1 MSGEYL
7 ETQQGNWYE
16 ISGNV
21 LSHNGEAF
29 GWGKLTIKILQFDGT
44 INITDLP
51 AFPFRLH
58 PDQENQRDLLLNR
71 CQRFLRLL
79 EPALKQYQG
88 QALKREVIKALVQ
101 SHGTGT
107 AAFDDIVTGRIHFSF
122 YYPKLQKE
130 DRARIWKTFL
140 AGVSAEIFGE
150 QLRDEE
156 PAELAEKPMKGREVS
171 EPHRKY

>member
-16 ISGNV
+16 ISGSV

-88 QALKREVIKALVQ
+88 QAL
-101 SHGTGT
+101 
-107 AAFDDIVTGRIHFSF
+107 
-122 YYPKLQKE
+122 Y
-130 DRARIWKTFL
+130 
-140 AGVSAEIFGE
+140 
-150 QLRDEE
+150 EE
-156 PAELAEKPMKGREVS
+156 PGRNGIPEEKQFFATGHIMVDPEAYYAHSPNQWLIRGPSLSRRRVA
-171 EPHRKY
+171 PHSLNDDDKVF